1 MLASVIAFAKSFKVD
16 RKAVTALE
24 YGLIA
29 GVLGVAI
36 IAAFTGLGTQLKTE
50 FTTIEK
56 SMTGN

>member
-1 MLASVIAFAKSFKVD
+1 MLASLLALATSFKID

-50 FTTIEK
+50 FTAIEA
-56 SMTGN
+56 SMGG